1 MAGGG
6 RWIVDLVKQ
15 IILFL
20 FFLLR
25 TKKIKN
31 KKIAI
36 ENICKHNFDTKILF
50 LNAIS

>member
-25 TKKIKN
+25 TKKITV
-31 KKIAI
+31 
-36 ENICKHNFDTKILF
+36 ENTCKQTFDTKILF
-50 LNAIS
+50 